1 MQLNSLSK
9 ELEIE
14 PTKASRLLAK
24 LGYGNSLPHEL
35 DGDMEL
41 HLRTVTDML
50 NRGFTIN
57 DAVGVV
63 KRQIDGLDADD
74 PEEPPLPPIRLSTI
88 PGPKKRGRPK
98 GSKNKCRYP
107 KNEKSWADL
116 CWEAELR
123 RWEDPNCTLAHKI
136 EYLAKKI
143 FRTNEQEE
151 LLLTMRKQQNK
162 EQFAKLQQYNLP
174 LTNTKW
180 EAMNKAVEETLD
192 KAPKGAPEDTKE
204 GLKALLLDICL
215 NLVSQHDARA
225 FEANKERCLSLL
237 RRNNAGQSLTVN

>member
-1 MQLNSLSK
+1 MQLNILSK

-14 PTKASRLLAK
+14 PTKASRLLTK
-24 LGYGNSLPHEL
+24 LGYGNSFPSEL

-41 HLRTVTDML
+41 HLRTVNDML

-74 PEEPPLPPIRLSTI
+74 PDEPSQPPVKITR
-88 PGPKKRGRPK
+88 KRGRPK
-98 GSKNKCRYP
+98 GAKNK
-107 KNEKSWADL
+107 KSWADI
-116 CWEAELR
+116 CWESQLK
-123 RWEDPNCTLAHKI
+123 RWEDPDYPI
-136 EYLAKKI
+136 DKKI
-143 FRTNEQEE
+143 SYLEHLLVRDKHQEE
-151 LLLTMRKQQNK
+151 LLQTLKRLK
-162 EQFAKLQQYNLP
+162 EKEAVYAKP
-174 LTNTKW
+174 IPIW
-180 EAMNKAVEETLD
+180 EAMNKAVEETVD

-204 GLKALLLDICL
+204 GLKQLLLDICL

-237 RRNNAGQSLTVN
+237 RRNNAGQPLTVN

>member
-1 MQLNSLSK
+1 MQLNILSK

-14 PTKASRLLAK
+14 PTKASRLLTK
-24 LGYGNSLPHEL
+24 LGYGNSFPSEL

-41 HLRTVTDML
+41 HLRTVNDML

-74 PEEPPLPPIRLSTI
+74 PDEPSQPPVKITR
-88 PGPKKRGRPK
+88 KRGRPK
-98 GSKNKCRYP
+98 GSKNRDKP
-107 KNEKSWADL
+107 
-116 CWEAELR
+116 
-123 RWEDPNCTLAHKI
+123 TLPPTPWGPQKLKH
-136 EYLAKKI
+136 
-143 FRTNEQEE
+143 FNP
-151 LLLTMRKQQNK
+151 
-162 EQFAKLQQYNLP
+162 QFNLIP
-174 LTNTKW
+174 NTKW
-180 EAMNKAVEETLD
+180 EAMNKAVEETVD

-204 GLKALLLDICL
+204 GLKQLLLDICL

-237 RRNNAGQSLTVN
+237 RRNNAGQPLTVN